1 MITVNGRILE
11 RRDTTE
17 SWEYTNPI
25 LPDGQLGWERDIYGE
40 PVGVKMGDGVTH
52 WVDLEYWFDGPKLAP
67 IIITAGVTE
76 TPKTVPFIGDYL
88 TGYVLRNISGS
99 PANLIDNNTNV
110 TYDGSNFVIYG
121 ADDGSGKFAESF
133 IFGIRP

>member
-1 MITVNGRILE
+1 MITVNGAILQ

-40 PVGVKMGDGVTH
+40 PIGVKMGDGVTH
-52 WVDLEYWFDGPKLAP
+52 WVDLEYWFNGPAQTK
-67 IIITAGVTE
+67 ITITAGVTS
-76 TPKTVPFIGDYL
+76 TPLTIPFVGDGFASYIL
-88 TGYVLRNISGS
+88 KRASDNSF
-99 PANLIDNNTNV
+99 DNNTTV
-110 TYDGSNFVIYG
+110 TYDGANFVLYG
-121 ADDGSGKFAESF
+121 ADDGTGHFADSY